1 MFVFYRDRLLQTLRQ
16 QPSLWEGFLH
26 RWVASKTE
34 RHGHTKHDKNL
45 NCVWP
50 PNRFFVQQNEKFTHI
65 SSHTHSTY
73 KSLQSNFLEPHTN
86 VIHLSPTNKLHGESL
101 LFPSSLC
108 PTSTTYLCFTV
119 TGYFKLSV
127 IRFCIFRIMISQGN
141 QWTKS
146 LYFVIFLFFHLI

>member
-1 MFVFYRDRLLQTLRQ
+1 MGDTTVLEAVMSPMTLDNIRRGSNVFEEVIHPLD
-16 QPSLWEGFLH
+16 
-26 RWVASKTE
+26 
-34 RHGHTKHDKNL
+34 GHTKHDKNL
-45 NCVWP
+45 NCVWT
-50 PNRFFVQQNEKFTHI
+50 PNRCFVQQNEKFTHI
-65 SSHTHSTY
+65 SSQTYSTY

-108 PTSTTYLCFTV
+108 PTSTTHLCFTV

-127 IRFCIFRIMISQGN
+127 IRFCIFRIMISHGN